1 MFLHHILPTGRLRT
15 FANHVK
21 HFKYVPEDLRG
32 GSATQALSA
41 FSGVLIGG

>member
-1 MFLHHILPTGRLRT
+1 MFLHHILITGRLRT
-15 FANHVK
+15 FANHFK
-21 HFKYVPEDLRG
+21 HFKYVTKDLRG